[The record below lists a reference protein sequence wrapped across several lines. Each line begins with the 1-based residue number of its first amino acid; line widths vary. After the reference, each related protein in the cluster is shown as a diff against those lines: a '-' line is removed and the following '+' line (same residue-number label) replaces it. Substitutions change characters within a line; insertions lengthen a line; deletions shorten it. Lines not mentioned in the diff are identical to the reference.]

1 MKMKIK
7 ALIKRKV
14 KGKKIDSMVNEKY
27 KKLSETSLKD
37 KIAKIKKAYSD
48 SFSEASNFYVR

>member
-1 MKMKIK
+1 MKIK

-37 KIAKIKKAYSD
+37 KITKIKKVYSD
-48 SFSEASNFYVR
+48 SLSEASNFYVR

>member
-1 MKMKIK
+1 MKIK

-48 SFSEASNFYVR
+48 SFSEASNFYIR